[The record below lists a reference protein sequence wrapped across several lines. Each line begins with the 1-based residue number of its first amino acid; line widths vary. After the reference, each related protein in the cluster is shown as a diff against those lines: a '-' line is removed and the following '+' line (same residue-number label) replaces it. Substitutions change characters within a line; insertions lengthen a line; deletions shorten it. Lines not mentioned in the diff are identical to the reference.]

1 MGQSNARLP
10 PILLCGTP
18 GCLTLS
24 KAQNIS
30 DGKILRH
37 FKILH
42 LKLRNIN
49 TLNVTHSLIS
59 RNSRELTFVVQ
70 ISLLIV
76 MFLFLISQNLS
87 LLKNTKEVN
96 PHPCIAPCVNMW
108 SVLFFFYYLLSIG
121 ACIRHIA
128 HEGQVEWTT
137 VA

>member
-10 PILLCGTP
+10 PVLLCGAP
-18 GCLTLS
+18 GLLS
-24 KAQNIS
+24 TFKSPKIS

-42 LKLRNIN
+42 LKFRNIN
-49 TLNVTHSLIS
+49 SLNVTHSLIS

-121 ACIRHIA
+121 ACVRHIA
-128 HEGQVEWTT
+128 HEGQVEWTI